1 MENKKESFSKPKSK
15 ISIDSKTDVRL
26 PIGYIDLSYDNPK
39 NE

>member
-1 MENKKESFSKPKSK
+1 MENKKESFSMPKSK